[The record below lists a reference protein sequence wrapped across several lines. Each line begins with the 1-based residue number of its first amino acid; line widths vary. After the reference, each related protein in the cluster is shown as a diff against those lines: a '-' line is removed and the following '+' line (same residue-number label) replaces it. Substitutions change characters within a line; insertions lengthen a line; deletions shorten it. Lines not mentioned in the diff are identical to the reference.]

1 MDKSNLNNLNNTASN
16 TAPSKRSLM
25 SNITNL
31 MIVACIDGQ
40 VTDEEKRLIA
50 NIAQSYGLS
59 QEEFVECGRR
69 CDECLQKNQL
79 PIDVPE
85 SDDAKIGFIRNLV
98 VTMMIDGQISD
109 DERQVIEI
117 IAERFGLKAKEL
129 VDYLIQNIT
138 EEFQKHGE
146 SASSEAQPKGEMSQ
160 DEEEFRKE
168 IAKRVAL
175 GREAMLKNDIP
186 TAFDNLLD
194 AALVDKEGCALFLEL
209 LTMEKRFYHIT
220 EAQVARMEALAEKG
234 YVVAQYALGR
244 YHEARR
250 PEKDSIDKALALFN
264 NAAEAGLPDAIAA
277 RALMMFH
284 GLLGGEIDKDLFNRD
299 MQEACTRGSNI
310 AAFFLYR
317 AVVFGIDGYES
328 DPQGVI
334 DNIKKWLGDKESE
347 DPAEVSP
354 IYYHILAMA
363 YGMLDDND
371 RAKEY
376 YLKCVRM
383 GRTDLYSD
391 YVIATYYD
399 DDFQPI
405 DEGEVMKA
413 LEKGIEMGD
422 PYCYVLRADLYEMH
436 YDDSTDEK
444 EKEMLSAK
452 IAEDLKAAGTLGEG
466 GALVEFGLHT
476 YFGEYGFKEDNETA
490 WNCFLDATDMNMAKA
505 WTMIHEMIENNEMPG
520 ERPSSEFLNY
530 CRLMSARLGDDE
542 LLPVLIYNYY
552 KGTMRQYQNEIKKY
566 YLPRYEAL
574 SDEVKTQ
581 YFGTQFIAIISTEG
595 VASLVE
601 FDLETEEWDE
611 LPNFID
617 ADRLDAI
624 RTEPLANLSE
634 EMGLNGCITAWV
646 DSNGLNK
653 DLAPNPIGSKLY
665 PGPIVGDM
673 ILTLEDEEHRP
684 MSFGDLGELKEIV
697 TALGANLGD
706 VYYNEFPE
714 DDGRNDPHV

>member
-1 MDKSNLNNLNNTASN
+1 MDKSNLNNLNNLSN

-31 MIVACIDGQ
+31 MIIACIDGQ
-40 VTDEEKRLIA
+40 VTEEEKRLIA

-59 QEEFVECGRR
+59 QEEFAECGRR

-85 SDDAKIGFIRNLV
+85 SDEAKVGFIRNLV

-117 IAERFGLKAKEL
+117 IAERFGFKAKEF
-129 VDYLIQNIT
+129 VDYLIQNIA
-138 EEFQKHGE
+138 EEFQKHGG
-146 SASSEAQPKGEMSQ
+146 SAPSGSQPQEEMPQQ

-194 AALVDKEGCALFLEL
+194 AALVDKEACMLFIEL
-209 LTMEKRFYHIT
+209 LTMEKRFYQIT
-220 EAQVARMEALAEKG
+220 EAQVERMEALAEKG

-244 YHEARR
+244 YHQARR

-277 RALMMFH
+277 RALLMFH
-284 GLLGGEIDKDLFNRD
+284 GLLKEVDKDLFNQE
-299 MQEACTRGSNI
+299 MQDALEKGSNI

-317 AVVFGIDGYES
+317 AVVFGLHGYES

-354 IYYHILAMA
+354 IYYQILAMA
-363 YGMLDDND
+363 YDMLDETEK
-371 RAKEY
+371 AKEY
-376 YLKCVRM
+376 YLKCIRM

-391 YVIATYYD
+391 YIIAAYYD

-413 LEKGIEMGD
+413 LEEGIKMGD
-422 PYCYVLRADLYEMH
+422 PYCYVLRADIYEMH

-452 IAEDLKAAGTLGEG
+452 IAEDLKAASALGEG
-466 GALVEFGLHT
+466 GALVEFGLHS

-490 WNCFLDATDMNMAKA
+490 WNCFVNATDMNMAKA

-520 ERPSSEFLNY
+520 ERPSSDFLNY
-530 CRLMSARLGDDE
+530 CRLMSVRLGDDE

-566 YLPRYEAL
+566 YLPRYEVL
-574 SDEVKTQ
+574 PDEVKTQ
-581 YFGTQFIAIISTEG
+581 YFGTQFIAVINTEG
-595 VASLVE
+595 VANLVE

-611 LPNFID
+611 LAEFID

-634 EMGLNGCITAWV
+634 EMGLDGCVTAWV
-646 DSNGLNK
+646 DRNGLNK
-653 DLAPNPIGSKLY
+653 DLAPNPVGGKLY

-706 VYYNEFPE
+706 VFYNEFPE